1 MKMYSLTRLPS
12 LLLLLT
18 LWLGSG
24 NTVYAQADSL
34 WQETFTV
41 PGVEHFAV
49 DPLQQL
55 LTVDT
60 DGVMVQYNPQGQA
73 LFRYHNTTLGED
85 FTIDATDPFNIL
97 LFYLDQQTVIL
108 LDRTLSVRASLDLR
122 NTDILYATAVARSHD
137 NNLWVY
143 DELAGRLYK
152 LSARGDLLFTSNDF
166 RLSENLSVGPSQIV
180 RWGDRIV
187 LNFPD
192 RGLALFSVLGQLQ
205 EWWPILQV
213 EDLFFQSKTLY
224 YRQSGSYYRKQILQ
238 DLVEVIAWPEG
249 EQPQTFL
256 RQLTRRYLLQPDGVL
271 RVEVQKAVPIDR
283 N

>member
-205 EWWPILQV
+205 EWWPIQQV

>member
-1 MKMYSLTRLPS
+1 MYSLTRLPS

>member
-1 MKMYSLTRLPS
+1 MKMYYPTRLTF
-12 LLLLLT
+12 LLLILL
-18 LWLGSG
+18 LWLWISSSI
-24 NTVYAQADSL
+24 YAQADSL

-55 LTVDT
+55 LTVDE
-60 DGVMVQYNPQGQA
+60 DGVVVQYNPQGQA

-97 LFYLDQQTVIL
+97 LFYLDQQTIIL

-137 NNLWVY
+137 NNLWIY

-166 RLSENLSVGPSQIV
+166 RVSENLSVGPSQIV
-180 RWGDRIV
+180 RWGDRIA

-205 EWWPILQV
+205 EWWPIQQV
-213 EDLFFQSKTLY
+213 EDLFFQSNTLY
-224 YRQSGSYYRKQILQ
+224 YRQAGSYYRKQILQ
-238 DLVEVIAWPEG
+238 DLVEVIAWPVG
-249 EQPQTFL
+249 EQPQAFL
-256 RQLTRRYLLQPDGVL
+256 RQLTRRYLLRPDGVL
-271 RVEVQKAVPIDR
+271 RVEVQKAVPIDHD
-283 N
+283 